1 MALFKLFI
9 LVVSFLLYVVDLGM
23 DVYVAVQHYK
33 NGDKLFFAITVAVL
47 VLSTIIVNIYATYVL
62 KATTVL
68 EPIPFDT
75 QAVLCMLQFSMI
87 YLFIREI
94 WRCIKENYSE
104 KARPCNGQNHF
115 SECICSECKV
125 QLKESAQASLNMSFV
140 RSMETFIESVP
151 QCLLQVYIMIYKQ
164 SYPSYVI
171 TSVIISFTTLLYS
184 VLMLE
189 RNYWIHKIVMDRP
202 SIMPVS
208 FPMKSTV
215 VFILWQSFLLLGR
228 LSAIILN
235 VIVFS
240 GSISIIIYSV
250 HWIIVVC
257 ALTFSVTNVT
267 ENNGYVWM
275 SYFVITFLMSPFIIY
290 PLLFHVSH
298 SSVACLAKV
307 TPYDYGMSAKF
318 KAFAVVAVP
327 FVFLVF
333 HCVGGV
339 FAIVVNGEDAFLIW
353 YIAIGCVYVLAF
365 IFEAIYSFCWSPL
378 TCIDRTAQAT

>member
-1 MALFKLFI
+1 MALFKLFF

-33 NGDKLFFAITVAVL
+33 NGDMLFFAITYTVV
-47 VLSTIIVNIYATYVL
+47 VLSTIIVNIYATSVL

-68 EPIPFDT
+68 EPIPLYLRTF
-75 QAVLCMLQFSMI
+75 LCISHLSMI

-94 WRCIKENYSE
+94 RRCVKENYSE
-104 KARPCNGQNHF
+104 KAHPCNGRNHF
-115 SECICSECKV
+115 SECICSQCKV
-125 QLKESAQASLNMSFV
+125 QLKESVQASLNMSFV

-184 VLMLE
+184 VLMHE

-202 SIMPVS
+202 SINPVS

-228 LSAIILN
+228 LSAFILS

-240 GSISIIIYSV
+240 GSLISSILYGVECGIIEAYV
-250 HWIIVVC
+250 FLFAVRN
-257 ALTFSVTNVT
+257 AT
-267 ENNGYVWM
+267 ENNGIWM
-275 SYFVITFLMSPFIIY
+275 SYSVIMFLASPFMIY
-290 PLLFHVSH
+290 PLIFHVSH
-298 SSVACLAKV
+298 SSVACFEKF
-307 TPYDYGMSAKF
+307 TPYDYRKSF
-318 KAFAVVAVP
+318 KAVAVILVP
-327 FVFLVF
+327 IVFLVF

-365 IFEAIYSFCWSPL
+365 IFEAIYYFCWSPL
-378 TCIDRTAQAT
+378 TCIDQTAQAT